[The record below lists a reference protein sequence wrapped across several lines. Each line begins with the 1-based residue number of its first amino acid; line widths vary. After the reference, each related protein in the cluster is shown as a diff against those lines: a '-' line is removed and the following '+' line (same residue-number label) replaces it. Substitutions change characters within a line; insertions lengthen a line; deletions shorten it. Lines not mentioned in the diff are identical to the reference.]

1 MNPLLKRQIIEYL
14 GEDFSKQKELEQF
27 IKIIDSTYNSY
38 DEQIVTVQQAM
49 ANSSQLIE
57 YINKQTKDI
66 VYINEHREKLV
77 KDLTHQN
84 QELHDYAHMVSHDL
98 KSPLPSIDA
107 LVTWLQ
113 EDYQEKL
120 DDQGNKNIQLI
131 RSNVEKMDAL
141 ITGILEYSTIGK
153 VKTEQYKVDL
163 NLLLEDVLTILSI
176 PEHIKITYNKLPTVK
191 GDIFR
196 LQQVFQNLICN
207 AIKYNDKECGFVKIK
222 TYTLNDYWKFGIEDN
237 GKGIEEAFYKKI
249 FKTFHKLQNDGE
261 STGIGL
267 SIVQKI
273 IEFYEGE
280 IWVES
285 KLKEGT
291 TFFFTIKKK

>member
-1 MNPLLKRQIIEYL
+1 MNQLLKRQITEYL
-14 GEDFSKQKELEQF
+14 GEDLAKQRELQQF

-66 VYINEHREKLV
+66 VNINEHREKLV

-84 QELHDYAHMVSHDL
+84 QELNDYAHMVSHDL
-98 KSPLPSIDA
+98 KSPLLSIDA

-141 ITGILEYSTIGK
+141 ITGILEYSSIGK

-176 PEHIKITYNKLPTVK
+176 PEHFKITYNKLPIVK

-196 LQQVFQNLICN
+196 LQQVFQNLIHN
-207 AIKYNDKECGFVKIK
+207 AIKYNDKEKGLINISAEE
-222 TYTLNDYWKFGIEDN
+222 LDNHWKFSIKDN
-237 GKGIEEAFYKKI
+237 GKGIDETYFTQI
-249 FKTFHKLQNDGE
+249 FKTFFKLENDSS
-261 STGIGL
+261 STGMGL
-267 SIVQKI
+267 SIVMKI
-273 IEFYEGE
+273 IDSYQGKIWLTSEIKKGSTFY
-280 IWVES
+280 
-285 KLKEGT
+285 
-291 TFFFTIKKK
+291 FTIKK